1 MLLDTT
7 TQDSNRIRFY
17 IYIYT
22 NGAYKRKSDHILLSS
37 RGIDAWSRDY
47 IKPMLCFTWERRL

>member
-47 IKPMLCFTWERRL
+47 IKPMLCFT